1 MSDNAIP
8 ELQNLE
14 AFEVSI
20 ENHIAHITLSRPEAL
35 NSMNAAFWRELPQIA
50 RAIDSAAAARVI
62 VISSTGKHF
71 SAGMDLSVFANMGS
85 TAGLEAARR
94 HEQTRRTVLELQD
107 SFNALEEVRMPVL
120 VAIHGGCIGGAID
133 MVSACCSRYC
143 TADSFFNIKETAI
156 GMTADVGTLQRLPHL
171 ISHGLVRELAYT
183 SRNMLANEAKA
194 CGLVNHVYEN
204 QASMLTGVM
213 AIAAQIAANSPLAVA
228 GTKQQLTYT
237 RDHSVADSL
246 DQMATWQSGML
257 QTQDVAEAMTAKTEK
272 RDAVYDDLWAFNTP
286 IQSL

>member
-20 ENHIAHITLSRPEAL
+20 
-35 NSMNAAFWRELPQIA
+35 
-50 RAIDSAAAARVI
+50 
-62 VISSTGKHF
+62 
-71 SAGMDLSVFANMGS
+71 
-85 TAGLEAARR
+85 
-94 HEQTRRTVLELQD
+94 
-107 SFNALEEVRMPVL
+107 
-120 VAIHGGCIGGAID
+120 
-133 MVSACCSRYC
+133 
-143 TADSFFNIKETAI
+143 
-156 GMTADVGTLQRLPHL
+156 
-171 ISHGLVRELAYT
+171 
-183 SRNMLANEAKA
+183 
-194 CGLVNHVYEN
+194 EN